1 MESLIEIKPELRN
14 EFSTHIKVVS
24 TSNFT
29 HYIIVGIHGNRL
41 PRQSPDAQM
50 HIIKHEKVQRLS
62 KKALQEYHEKGIEEA
77 RRTYSEIL

>member
-1 MESLIEIKPELRN
+1 METLIEIKN
-14 EFSTHIKVVS
+14 EFVNEFATHIKVVS

-41 PRQSPDAQM
+41 PRQSPEAQM

-62 KKALQEYHEKGIEEA
+62 KKALQEYHSRGIEEA
-77 RRTYSEIL
+77 KKTYSDII